1 MSGDAVAVPRAAS
14 APPRDPAVERLTI
27 VVVSTFYSEG
37 MGYSENCLPRALAA
51 LGHDVHLV
59 TSTFN
64 VYGNSASYAENYEAF
79 LGPARVTPGESTVD
93 GYRVHRLPSHLVR
106 GYVRLEGLAA
116 AVRAIRPDIV
126 HALEIASMQTYEL
139 ALHQPL
145 AGYELFCETHQH
157 MSIVRPF
164 LRAPSGAW
172 LQRALYRL
180 TRTLPTSLASR
191 RVRRV
196 YAVAPDCAE
205 VAERFYGVPAGK
217 IQLQSLGADTELF
230 HPVTSSADHAERE
243 ALRRQLGFEDGDVV
257 CVYSG
262 RFSPDKNPLALA
274 QAVDRLADRS
284 PRYRGLFIGDGGQRD
299 AIAACRNVQIVPF
312 MRHAQLAAH
321 YRAADIAV
329 WPTQE
334 SMSMLDAAATGIPI
348 VVSDRIGEPERVR
361 GNGRTYVQGDV
372 ESLAAQLWGLADA
385 AERARLGA
393 VGREK
398 MTAGFN
404 WAQFARDV
412 SADYAEARRDHPKR
426 RAS

>member
-1 MSGDAVAVPRAAS
+1 MSAEPVGVTDRSQSLHRPS
-14 APPRDPAVERLTI
+14 DGGRLTI

-64 VYGNSASYAENYEAF
+64 VYGNSPSYAENYEAF
-79 LGPARVTPGESTVD
+79 LGPAVVRPGVSTVD

-116 AVRAIRPDIV
+116 TVRALHPDIV

-139 ALHQPL
+139 ALHQPRL
-145 AGYELFCETHQH
+145 GYELFCETHQH

-164 LRAPSGAW
+164 LRERSGAW

-205 VAERFYGVPAGK
+205 VAERFYGVPADK
-217 IQLQSLGADTELF
+217 IQLQSLGADTVLF
-230 HPVTSSADHAERE
+230 HPVATDEDRAQRA
-243 ALRRQLGFEDGDVV
+243 ALRTRLGFAPDDIV
-257 CVYSG
+257 CLYSG
-262 RFSPDKNPLALA
+262 RFSQDKNPLALA
-274 QAVDRLADRS
+274 QAVERLAGRI
-284 PRYRGLFIGDGGQRD
+284 PRYRALCIGDGAQRA
-299 AIAACRNVQIVPF
+299 AIAGCRHARIVPF
-312 MRHAQLAAH
+312 MRHAELAAH

-334 SMSMLDAAATGIPI
+334 SMSMLDAAATGIPL
-348 VVSDRIGEPERVR
+348 VVSDRIGEPERVQ

-372 ESLAAQLWGLADA
+372 DSLAAALWSLADA
-385 AERARLGA
+385 GERARLGA

-412 SADYAEARRDHPKR
+412 TADYVAARGERRGR